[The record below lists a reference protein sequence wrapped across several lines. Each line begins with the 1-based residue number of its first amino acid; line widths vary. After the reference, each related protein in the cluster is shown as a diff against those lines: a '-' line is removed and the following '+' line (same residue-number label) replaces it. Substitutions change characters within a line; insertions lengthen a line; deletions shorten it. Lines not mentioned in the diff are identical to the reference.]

1 MRMYPDNPFR
11 PRRRRGS
18 VIVIVMV
25 TLLFALT
32 ALLAFM
38 DKAAIDLMADQRAA
52 VARRLR
58 VEAYSAL
65 EVVLAVLV
73 DFREVGNGL
82 RSQAEGWNDPL
93 GFAGYTP
100 GEGCTVEVALED
112 ESGKLPLPQVNAQIL
127 TNLFI
132 AWGTQKNEAE
142 EIADAMM
149 GWMKRG
155 HTYTSPIQPNYES
168 GPLPYEAPAR
178 PLRSYQELAA
188 IEKARDYFYDKDGRP
203 NENWRRFTACV
214 SLLDFPKPNLNSASQ
229 DVLAALGRYDQIQSR
244 SVVDFLQGKGD
255 FRYNG
260 PGYFQNA
267 GDVGRITGPTGDPQG
282 FSTTISALRINLTVR
297 EGKNEFRVSIVVAPP
312 GGAKTVQTVATKKE
326 TKAGAASA
334 STGGQPGATPAPPP
348 APTTGLGSATPG
360 KPTDLKYPYTVL
372 AIEENPP
379 VAGANPAGG

>member
-1 MRMYPDNPFR
+1 MRTPPEKFPHHR
-11 PRRRRGS
+11 PRGS

-25 TLLFALT
+25 TLMFALT

-73 DFREVGNGL
+73 DFREAGNGL

-100 GEGCTVEVALED
+100 GEGFTVEVSLED
-112 ESGKLPLPQVNAQIL
+112 ESGKLPLPQVNAQVL

-132 AWGTQKNEAE
+132 AWGAQKNEAE

-178 PLRSYQELAA
+178 PMRSYQELAA

-229 DVLAALGRYDQIQSR
+229 DVLAALGRYDQMQSR
-244 SVVDFLQGKGD
+244 NVVDFLQGRGD
-255 FRYNG
+255 FRSNG

-267 GDVGRITGPTGDPQG
+267 GDVGRITGPTGDAQG
-282 FSTTISALRINLTVR
+282 FAATISALRINLTVR
-297 EGKNEFRVSIVVAPP
+297 EGRNEFRVSVVVAPP
-312 GGAKTVQTVATKKE
+312 GGAKTVQAVATKKE
-326 TKAGAASA
+326 TKAAPAGGRPGA
-334 STGGQPGATPAPPP
+334 QPGTTTPPTPAP
-348 APTTGLGSATPG
+348 AGGLGSAAAT
-360 KPTDLKYPYTVL
+360 KPADLKYPYTVL

-379 VAGANPAGG
+379 AATPPAGG